1 MKSSPSDRAVTASG
15 FPFSF
20 LIGVLCLQ
28 LGTAAAADITLT
40 HGPILGRLGA
50 DEIGIWGRTSE
61 PGSFQV
67 RFGTGAGNLD
77 QLSDPVQ
84 TRLQADNTG
93 WVHLRGLQPDTK
105 YYYEVLPEGA
115 QTSRREWSGSFRT
128 LPDSEQVRDAQ
139 HNPRGLFNFS
149 FEFACGNHQPTNLQ
163 LPAFKT
169 MLERLDDRIHF
180 AILNGDWLYEE
191 KRDYPVS
198 DWLGQV
204 RRSRDEIPRTVQIAP
219 TIVGVWENYKLYLT
233 RGRNLAAWHREI
245 PSFFTFDD
253 HEILDDVNGTGSVG
267 YRSRRAVF
275 RDIGVEAWYHYLGW
289 SNPIPTRQRI
299 LFGRARLEAG
309 SPVLLD
315 AEADFGKLDLEQ
327 AATLMV
333 HWGGPTAGVSD
344 FGLDVVGGDPNAGVY
359 EVSEVLDRH
368 RLRIRPAP
376 SENGEVSYSIGQL
389 SYFRTRVANTEFFFL
404 DTRGHR
410 QLHDIRD
417 PFKEGV
423 SMIGDRQKAWLK
435 RGMSESEADFLF
447 VVSSVNLMVPHVST
461 LGNPDKDEAWT
472 AIAAERE
479 ELIDFWDSLNKPVL
493 VLTGDL
499 HNSFAIKI
507 TDRVWEFASGP
518 HNSGNHPARAESN
531 RPPNGP
537 FESRGRKAEIR
548 WSTYFLDD
556 SPAPRRQPVYC
567 VVQVNNVFQNRAPDG
582 GDRWVAFPWP
592 QVLVQYYDGL
602 SGDLLYAEPILAQP

>member
-1 MKSSPSDRAVTASG
+1 MPFRKLLWPQLCG
-15 FPFSF
+15 FPLSL
-20 LIGVLCLQ
+20 LIGVFCLQ
-28 LGTAAAADITLT
+28 LSAAAAGDITLT
-40 HGPILGRLGA
+40 HGPILGRLAA

-61 PGSFQV
+61 PGSFRV
-67 RFGTGAGNLD
+67 RFGTGVDDLD
-77 QLSDPVQ
+77 QLSDPAQ
-84 TRLQADNTG
+84 TRLREDNTG
-93 WVHLRGLQPDTK
+93 WVHLRSLQPDTK
-105 YYYEVLPEGA
+105 YYYQILPEGA
-115 QTSRREWSGSFRT
+115 QTSRAEWSGSFRT
-128 LPDSEQVRDAQ
+128 LPSSEKVRDAK

-149 FEFACGNHQPTNLQ
+149 FEFACGNHQPSNPG

-169 MLERLDDRIHF
+169 MLEQLDDRIHF

-198 DWLGQV
+198 DWLAQV
-204 RRSRDEIPRTVQIAP
+204 RGSREEIPRTVRIAP
-219 TIVGVWENYKLYLT
+219 TIVGVWENYKLYLS
-233 RGRNLAAWHREI
+233 RGRNLAAWHREM
-245 PSFFTFDD
+245 PSFFTYDD
-253 HEILDDVNGTGSVG
+253 HETLDDVNGTGSVG
-267 YRSRRAVF
+267 YRNRRAVF

-289 SNPIPTRQRI
+289 SNPLPPRQRI
-299 LFGRARLEAG
+299 WFGRAKLLAG

-333 HWGGPTAGVSD
+333 HWGGPTAWVSD
-344 FGLDVVGGDPNAGVY
+344 FSLDGVGGDPNAGVY

-376 SENGEVSYSIGQL
+376 GHNGEVSYSIGQL
-389 SYFRTRVANTEFFFL
+389 SYFRKRIANAEFFFL

-417 PFKEGV
+417 PFKKGV
-423 SMIGDRQKAWLK
+423 SMIGERQKAWL
-435 RGMSESEADFLF
+435 RQGMSESGADFLF
-447 VVSSVNLMVPHVST
+447 VVSSVNLMIPHVST

-479 ELIDFWDSLNKPVL
+479 ELINFWDSLKKPVL

-518 HNSGNHPARAESN
+518 HNSSNHPARAESD
-531 RPPNGP
+531 RPPNGR
-537 FESRGRKAEIR
+537 FNSRGRSAEIR

-556 SPAPRRQPVYC
+556 SPPPRRQPVYC
-567 VVQVNNVFQNRAPDG
+567 VVQVNNVFKNRAADG
-582 GDRWVAFPWP
+582 SDRWVAFPWP

-602 SGDLLYAEPILAQP
+602 SGALLYAEPILAQP